1 MKSGSVLAAL
11 AAGALLPL
19 CACTARDDV
28 AQQRAVLDGYRRIAA
43 AAYQDS
49 QASAEALLDT
59 TRRFV
64 AQPSAA
70 GLDAARAAWIAARR
84 PYAQTE
90 ALRFGNWVVDE
101 WETRVNAWPLDE
113 GLIDYVDAGYVPTA
127 DNPLARADL
136 VHAEALNFGGT
147 RIDTPAIN
155 PALLV
160 HLQRLAPVETSVAVG
175 YHAIEF
181 LLWGQDRNADGPGAR
196 PWTDYAQDAER
207 CTDGDYRAASAAACR
222 RRADYLLA
230 VIRLLVNDLK
240 EMQRHWTGDIGSY
253 GMRLVRGDPR
263 EGLRRML
270 FGMSSLA
277 AAELAGER
285 IEVALQTRAQ
295 EEEQDCFSDQT
306 HDSLHHN
313 LLGIANFWAGTYRR
327 SDGSSLE
334 VSGLR
339 TLIAARDA
347 AQAQRIDDRLRA
359 ALDAAAQIGAPFD
372 QLILDRPAGGRARL
386 QTLAASLR
394 ALAHD
399 IERAGEILHLGP
411 LNPASAP
418 QAQSA
423 PGGATTVLKR
433 SPDATL
439 ERDAFSQPAANLDAD
454 GRARFM
460 VGNSFFTSPWVIAPA
475 STQARDGLGPL
486 YNASAC
492 QHCHIRDGRGHPP
505 DPQRSDASGA
515 LLRIASGTDA
525 ADPVYGRQIQDRA
538 IPGVAA
544 EARIALRW
552 EPTHVEMGDG
562 TQVELRR
569 PIVTLTDLAYGPL
582 SAPLHTSLRIAPP
595 MIGLGL
601 LEAIDAA
608 DIRAAADPDDRNGD
622 GISGRAAN
630 LGPAASST
638 PALGRFGWKAAQPT
652 VRDQIV
658 SALRND
664 MGLTTAPGAAP
675 VCTPAQ
681 TGCLRAASGGD
692 PEVTAD
698 ILDALAVYARH
709 LAVPARRWQD
719 AREVRDGERL
729 FSDIGCASCHRPRW
743 RTSRQAASVALADQA
758 IAPYTDLLLHD
769 LGEGL
774 ADGVREGDADG
785 REWRTPPLWGLHL
798 NKAVSGAEAGFLHD
812 GRARGLEE
820 AILWHG
826 GEAQAAWAA
835 FRALP
840 KAQRAALVWFLKS
853 L

>member
-1 MKSGSVLAAL
+1 VKNRRTLAGLTAGVLL
-11 AAGALLPL
+11 TL
-19 CACTARDDV
+19 CGCSAREDV
-28 AQQRAVLDGYRRIAA
+28 ARQSAVLDGYRRIAA
-43 AAYQDS
+43 AAYEDS
-49 QASAEALLDT
+49 LTAAEALLDT

-64 AQPSAA
+64 AQPSAQR
-70 GLDAARAAWIAARR
+70 LDETRTAWIAARR

-101 WETRVNAWPLDE
+101 WETQVNAWPLDE
-113 GLIDYVDAGYVPTA
+113 GLIDYVDDGDAATP

-136 VHAEALNFGGT
+136 IHAGAVTLGNT
-147 RIDTPAIN
+147 RIDTAQLN

-160 HLQRLAPVETSVAVG
+160 HLQRLAPVETSVAIG

-181 LLWGQDRNADGPGAR
+181 LLWGQDRNAGGPGAR
-196 PWTDYAQDAER
+196 PWTDYALEPNL
-207 CTDGDYRAASAAACR
+207 CTDGARRASSAAACTR
-222 RRADYLLA
+222 RGAYLVA
-230 VIRLLVNDLK
+230 VVQLLINDLK
-240 EMQRHWTGDIGSY
+240 EMQRHWTDDVGSY
-253 GMRLVRGDPR
+253 GMRLVRGDPH

-270 FGMSSLA
+270 FGMASLA

-306 HDSLHHN
+306 HDSLRHN
-313 LLGIANFWAGTYRR
+313 LLGITNFWTGSYRR
-327 SDGSSLE
+327 ADGSLLE
-334 VSGLR
+334 VPGLR

-347 AQAQRIDDRLRA
+347 DQVRRV
-359 ALDAAAQIGAPFD
+359 DARMADAVNATAQIDTPFD

-399 IERAGEILHLGP
+399 IERAGEVLDLGP

-418 QAQSA
+418 QAQPA
-423 PGGATTVLKR
+423 PGGATTALKR
-433 SPDATL
+433 SPDETL
-439 ERDAFSQPAANLDAD
+439 ERDAFSQPAANLDAE

-460 VGNSFFTSPWVIAPA
+460 VGNSFFTTPWVVAPA

-505 DPQRSDASGA
+505 DPARTDASGA
-515 LLRIASGTDA
+515 LLRIAVGTGA

-552 EPTHVEMGDG
+552 ESAYIELGDG
-562 TQVELRR
+562 AQIELRR
-569 PIVTLTDLAYGPL
+569 PVITLADPAYGTI
-582 SAPLHTSLRIAPP
+582 STPLHASLRIAPP

-601 LEAIDAA
+601 LEALDAA
-608 DIRAAADPDDRNGD
+608 DIRAGADPDDRNAD
-622 GISGRAAN
+622 GISGRAAE
-630 LGPAASST
+630 AAGSST

-664 MGLTTAPGAAP
+664 MGLTTTPDEVP
-675 VCTPAQ
+675 VCTSAQ
-681 TGCLRAASGGD
+681 TDCQRAASGGD

-698 ILDALAVYARH
+698 ILDALTFYARH

-729 FSDIGCASCHRPRW
+729 FRELDCAGCHRPNW
-743 RTSRQAASVALADQA
+743 RTSKQAASTALADQA
-758 IAPYTDLLLHD
+758 ITPYTDLLLHD

-774 ADGVREGDADG
+774 ADGVREGSAEG

-798 NKAVSGAEAGFLHD
+798 TKAVSGAEAGFLHD
-812 GRARGLEE
+812 GRARSLEE

-826 GEAQAAWAA
+826 GEAQAARER
-835 FRALP
+835 FRQLPTAKREALI
-840 KAQRAALVWFLKS
+840 WFLKS